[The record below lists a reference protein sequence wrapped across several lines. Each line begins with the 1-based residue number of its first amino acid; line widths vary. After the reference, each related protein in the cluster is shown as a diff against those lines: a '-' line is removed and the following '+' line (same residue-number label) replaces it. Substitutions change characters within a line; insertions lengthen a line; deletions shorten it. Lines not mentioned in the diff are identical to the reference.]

1 MQRDSRGFF
10 TKRTHTHLYRRYW
23 NVGRWVDGSETV
35 SGWQVVGCCVVG
47 GEQKELHLSTAFQ
60 NSIKNLLFSVREHWK
75 LWARVCWLSMGQHDL
90 HTLQLRPCLRYI
102 LHVRCTFTLRIFSNN
117 FTFSLCGWY
126 FFLQSHVRYCV
137 FCVCA
142 CVCVGVACVCT
153 ILNDF
158 AEGVD
163 LMCGGC

>member
-90 HTLQLRPCLRYI
+90 HTPFSCAPACGTFCTYVALLR
-102 LHVRCTFTLRIFSNN
+102 SA
-117 FTFSLCGWY
+117 
-126 FFLQSHVRYCV
+126 FLATISPSVSAADTSSYSPMCV
-137 FCVCA
+137 TVCF
-142 CVCVGVACVCT
+142 VCVRVCVWAWHVSVQ
-153 ILNDF
+153 F
-158 AEGVD
+158 
-163 LMCGGC
+163 